1 MGVASLVLG
10 IIAVVA
16 ALLLGPLGW
25 IGIITGVIG
34 IVLGALAKKK
44 GENLAVAGLVL
55 SIVGT
60 ALASIFFIACVACA
74 SAVSSSLN
82 SFSIIDNL

>member
-44 GENLAVAGLVL
+44 GENLAAAGLVL

-74 SAVSSSLN
+74 SAASSSLN
-82 SFSIIDNL
+82 SIINNL